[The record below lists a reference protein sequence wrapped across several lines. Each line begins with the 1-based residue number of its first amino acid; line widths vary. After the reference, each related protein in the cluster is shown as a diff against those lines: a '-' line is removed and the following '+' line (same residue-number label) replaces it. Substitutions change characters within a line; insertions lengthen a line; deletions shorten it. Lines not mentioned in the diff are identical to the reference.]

1 MAAVKNHFLPLFCLK
16 MGIEPMKFAKNGDK
30 YCLIVPQQADK
41 CTCSN
46 SRWLLIAILDFST
59 FFTTVIC
66 LTHILCIYA
75 AHQFWVIC
83 FPLAQHMFFFF
94 LATGVYP
101 ESCLIQDGRQL
112 KMATL
117 KNVLKCLLL
126 IIITIHI
133 KNQQNLVYG
142 K

>member
-1 MAAVKNHFLPLFCLK
+1 MD
-16 MGIEPMKFAKNGDK
+16 IEPMQFAKNGDK

-94 LATGVYP
+94 GNWSLP
-101 ESCLIQDGRQL
+101 RILPNSRWPP
-112 KMATL
+112 
-117 KNVLKCLLL
+117 
-126 IIITIHI
+126 I
-133 KNQQNLVYG
+133 KNGHFEKCPKMPSFDNYYNTHKKPTKPSLWKMMPNIV
-142 K
+142 